1 MGGSYL
7 SEMKDLRD
15 KETEMEMIRNFF
27 LEKDKDLLEKNNK
40 MRGILYDDAKVMRPT
55 LHSSHP
61 SLLDMGRG
69 LRAESHHV
77 PNLGSGPQLQLQPGV
92 RARVHFV
99 QVAMD
104 WQARMTNIFFSVIE
118 ESPAWRSGLRPGDSI
133 LEINEW
139 RISSMSRP
147 EVALSLLQAGANS
160 LRLGVMRGQENG
172 TQNYVGVF

>member
-104 WQARMTNIFFSVIE
+104 WQTKMTNIFLVLSRKVLLGRAASGPATPSSRSTSGG
-118 ESPAWRSGLRPGDSI
+118 SPPCRGRRSPSASSRPG
-133 LEINEW
+133 
-139 RISSMSRP
+139 P
-147 EVALSLLQAGANS
+147 TA
-160 LRLGVMRGQENG
+160 
-172 TQNYVGVF
+172 

>member
-1 MGGSYL
+1 
-7 SEMKDLRD
+7 MKDLRD

-27 LEKDKDLLEKNNK
+27 LEKDKDKNLLEKNNK

-55 LHSSHP
+55 PHFSHP
-61 SLLDMGRG
+61 SHLDMGRG

-92 RARVHFV
+92 RARVHLV
-99 QVAMD
+99 QVCSNGLAD
-104 WQARMTNIFFSVIE
+104 ENDKYFFSVIE
-118 ESPAWRSGLRPGDSI
+118 ESPAWQSGLRPGDSI

>member
-1 MGGSYL
+1 MRGSYL

-27 LEKDKDLLEKNNK
+27 LEKDKDKDLLEKNNK

-55 LHSSHP
+55 LHYNSHP
-61 SLLDMGRG
+61 NLLDMGRG

-99 QVAMD
+99 QVC
-104 WQARMTNIFFSVIE
+104 SY
-118 ESPAWRSGLRPGDSI
+118 GL
-133 LEINEW
+133 
-139 RISSMSRP
+139 
-147 EVALSLLQAGANS
+147 
-160 LRLGVMRGQENG
+160 EN
-172 TQNYVGVF
+172 

>member
-27 LEKDKDLLEKNNK
+27 LEKDKDKNLLEKNNK

-61 SLLDMGRG
+61 SHLDMGRG

-99 QVAMD
+99 QVTMD
-104 WQARMTNIFFSVIE
+104 WQTRMTNTFF
-118 ESPAWRSGLRPGDSI
+118 
-133 LEINEW
+133 
-139 RISSMSRP
+139 
-147 EVALSLLQAGANS
+147 
-160 LRLGVMRGQENG
+160 
-172 TQNYVGVF
+172 